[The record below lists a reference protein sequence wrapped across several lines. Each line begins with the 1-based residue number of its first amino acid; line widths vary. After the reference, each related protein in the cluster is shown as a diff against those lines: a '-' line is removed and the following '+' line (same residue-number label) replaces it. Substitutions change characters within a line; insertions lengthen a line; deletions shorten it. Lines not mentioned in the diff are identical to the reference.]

1 MIFEYPPFVTRW
13 FILGFTADDVV
24 TMEQDV
30 RLAREC
36 VRAGA
41 PATLDIRQGPGGGE
55 HLLYWYVNEPAA
67 AILDAHDVDWR
78 RFVIGERPDEPADAH
93 PVLKPEPH

>member
-1 MIFEYPPFVTRW
+1 VARW

-36 VRAGA
+36 VGVGA
-41 PATLDIRQGPGGGE
+41 PETLGILHGPGDGE
-55 HLLYWYVNEPAA
+55 HMIYWYVDDAA
-67 AILDAHDVDWR
+67 AAFLDERNVHWR
-78 RFVIGERPDEPADAH
+78 RFVIGERADDPVEAH
-93 PVLKPEPH
+93 PVLKYPET